1 MKNRRDKIE
10 KNVIFVGKDIR
21 NDSIIELPKSEYDAM
36 QKQNFIANALMQWL
50 YDNSSL
56 SSVGDFLIFDTLY
69 LSNVLQVI
77 DRDSYFHILAIKQI
91 EEEERNAEKQTRSE
105 EKKNI

>member
-10 KNVIFVGKDIR
+10 KNVILVGENIKD
-21 NDSIIELPKSEYDAM
+21 DTIIELPKSEYDAM

-56 SSVGDFLIFDTLY
+56 SSVRDELVFNTLY

-77 DRDSYFHILAIKQI
+77 DRDSYFHILAIKKI
-91 EEEERNAEKQTRSE
+91 EEEEINEKQQSRSE
-105 EKKNI
+105 E